1 MQSAFHRS
9 FTARQCSPLIPD
21 AYLEKEVT
29 LSVSSLIHA
38 ISSRVKTDF
47 ASSMLKHSIG
57 IRMGGS
63 HGLSTACGRRIAD
76 PTVWTES
83 KHRDAIES
91 DHDPR
96 HFLAGE
102 NRLQTVLYLR
112 RSLEAAQ
119 LVAWALSQRL
129 VSSLRHLLWIK
140 EWVGARSTL
149 EASSWLR
156 PAERAVVGSAP
167 ALGQVEQNSNSY
179 WSGPSRFRPRAKPA
193 WPARIYKQEL
203 FNT

>member
-1 MQSAFHRS
+1 MSASAPRPGTLSVRIISVVGMRRIVQFLRVREWIIGS
-9 FTARQCSPLIPD
+9 AQALSIDSIISACPRRQDDSLIKFNPLPVRCFIIFLCAICFSSVVHGQAVSPLIPD

-119 LVAWALSQRL
+119 LVA
-129 VSSLRHLLWIK
+129 
-140 EWVGARSTL
+140 
-149 EASSWLR
+149 
-156 PAERAVVGSAP
+156 
-167 ALGQVEQNSNSY
+167 
-179 WSGPSRFRPRAKPA
+179 
-193 WPARIYKQEL
+193 
-203 FNT
+203 

>member
-1 MQSAFHRS
+1 MQPDGGTRIVLLSAISCLHPASSFSFLQSAFHRS

-102 NRLQTVLYLR
+102 
-112 RSLEAAQ
+112 
-119 LVAWALSQRL
+119 
-129 VSSLRHLLWIK
+129 
-140 EWVGARSTL
+140 
-149 EASSWLR
+149 
-156 PAERAVVGSAP
+156 
-167 ALGQVEQNSNSY
+167 
-179 WSGPSRFRPRAKPA
+179 
-193 WPARIYKQEL
+193 
-203 FNT
+203 